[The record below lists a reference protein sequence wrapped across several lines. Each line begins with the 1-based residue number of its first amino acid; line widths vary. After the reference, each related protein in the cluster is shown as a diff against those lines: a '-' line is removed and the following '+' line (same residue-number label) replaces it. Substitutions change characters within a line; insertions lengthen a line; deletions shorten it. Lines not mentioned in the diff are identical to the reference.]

1 MDTIR
6 KIVFNDLIEIIG
18 LEKKIFDDS
27 WSSKIIQNQI
37 KNLEAINLAVI
48 QDSRIIAYIFSRI
61 YIDFIEIE
69 RVGVIKSERRN
80 KVGEKLMK
88 ELENIA
94 YVKNKRKIT
103 LEVAE
108 NNFSAINFYKKL
120 FYKKDGIRKKY
131 YKFDNQNALLMS
143 KELN

>member
-18 LEKKIFDDS
+18 LEKKIFDDN

-94 YVKNKRKIT
+94 YVKNKR
-103 LEVAE
+103 
-108 NNFSAINFYKKL
+108 
-120 FYKKDGIRKKY
+120 
-131 YKFDNQNALLMS
+131 NALLMS

>member
-1 MDTIR
+1 MCIR
-6 KIVFNDLIEIIG
+6 DR
-18 LEKKIFDDS
+18 
-27 WSSKIIQNQI
+27 
-37 KNLEAINLAVI
+37 I

-120 FYKKDGIRKKY
+120 FYKKDGVRKKY
-131 YKFDNQNALLMS
+131 YKFNNQNALLMS

>member
-108 NNFSAINFYKKL
+108 NNFS
-120 FYKKDGIRKKY
+120 
-131 YKFDNQNALLMS
+131 
-143 KELN
+143 